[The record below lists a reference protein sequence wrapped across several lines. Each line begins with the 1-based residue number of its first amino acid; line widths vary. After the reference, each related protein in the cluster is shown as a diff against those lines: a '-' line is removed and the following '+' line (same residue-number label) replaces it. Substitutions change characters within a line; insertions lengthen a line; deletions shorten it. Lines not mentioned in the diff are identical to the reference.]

1 MPPTKFIAVIAEISQ
16 FAVIVKYFIKR
27 DKIVGKIKDE
37 FFKIGHVQLFRV
49 DKPNHNFIEAF
60 QWSGY
65 FDGFDWIDA
74 GQDLVDCMDVFE
86 KKGVPLVST
95 SMLLKEIES
104 TNLQSL

>member
-1 MPPTKFIAVIAEISQ
+1 MIAGDAQ
-16 FAVIVKYFIKR
+16 FALIAKYFIK
-27 DKIVGKIKDE
+27 KGKAVGKIKDE

-49 DKPNHNFIEAF
+49 DKPDHNFIEAF

-65 FDGFDWIDA
+65 CDGFDWMDA

-86 KKGVPLVST
+86 KKGVPLVNA

-104 TNLQSL
+104 TSLQCL